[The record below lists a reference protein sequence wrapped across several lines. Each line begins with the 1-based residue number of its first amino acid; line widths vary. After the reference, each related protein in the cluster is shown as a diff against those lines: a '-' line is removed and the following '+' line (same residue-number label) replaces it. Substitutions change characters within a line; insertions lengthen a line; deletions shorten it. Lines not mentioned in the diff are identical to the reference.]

1 MSAQQPTAIGK
12 IVKGNPMVL
21 AAMGVVF
28 GDICTS
34 PIYAFRES
42 FAGHRELALT
52 NEHILGVLSLIFWS
66 IAIVVSAK
74 YVILTMRADNE
85 GEGGSLALLS
95 LITKSSSGAQ
105 RGSVVYILLGICAT
119 SLFFGDSIVTPAISV
134 LSAVEGLEVINPAF
148 EPVVVPLALIILGC
162 LFFAQRKGSASIG
175 RYFGPIILVYCIVLS
190 ILGIRGIIA
199 HPSVLVALNP
209 MYAANFF
216 INEPLTA
223 FLALGAV
230 VLAVTGAEA
239 VYTDM
244 GQFGKRPIRLAW
256 FYVVMPSLF
265 LNYAGQAGM
274 LIDYPDTI
282 EAPFFML
289 APEFLRLPLVVL
301 AAMATVIASQ
311 AVISGA
317 FSMTHQAMQLGFL
330 PRFRIIH
337 TSRHEHGEVY
347 IPFINLVMMFLVMS
361 LVLAFESSSNL
372 GAAYGI
378 AVTGTMVID
387 SLLLAIVMHRL
398 WHWHKAVVIIVIGLF
413 LIVEVS
419 YFLSNVLKLFD
430 GGWVP
435 VVFGTIAFI
444 FLTTWSKGRKLLRAK
459 LGGDGMSRSDFLTS
473 TTNVQRVPGTAV
485 FMSAIADNVPTTLL
499 HNLKHNKVLH
509 ERILLLQ
516 IQITDTPQVDDATRI
531 SVEDWGEGFHT
542 VVIRYGFME
551 SMDVPKAMGQC
562 PSIENFR
569 IMDTTFFLGRQTI
582 RPAIT
587 PTIKAWRRR
596 LFSWMLR
603 NSVSRRNTIA
613 CQVIAWCNWDR
624 RHGCNSTQVMGSGY
638 GVRVRNQGMGM
649 SLTYLG
655 I

>member
-1 MSAQQPTAIGK
+1 MSATQPTAIRK
-12 IVKGNPMVL
+12 IVKDNPMVL

-52 NEHILGVLSLIFWS
+52 HEHILGVLSLIFWS
-66 IAIVVSAK
+66 ITIVVSAK

-95 LITKSSSGAQ
+95 LITKSSSGAT

-134 LSAVEGLEVINPAF
+134 LSAVEGLKVINPVL
-148 EPVVVPLALIILGC
+148 EPAVVPVALIILSA

-175 RYFGPIILVYCIVLS
+175 RYFGPIILVYCLVLS
-190 ILGIRGIIA
+190 VLGIRGIIA

-209 MYAANFF
+209 NYAASFF
-216 INEPLTA
+216 VNEPVTA
-223 FLALGAV
+223 FLSLGAV

-274 LIDYPDTI
+274 LIDYPETI

-317 FSMTHQAMQLGFL
+317 FAMTHQAMQLGFL

-337 TSRHEHGEVY
+337 TSVNEHGEVY
-347 IPFINLVMMFLVMS
+347 IPFINLLMMILVMS
-361 LVLAFESSSNL
+361 LVITFQSSSNL

-398 WHWHKAVVIIVIGLF
+398 WHWHKAIVFAVIGTF

-419 YFLSNVLKLFD
+419 YFLSNVLKIFD

-435 VVFGTIAFI
+435 VVFGTLAFV
-444 FLTTWSKGRKLLRAK
+444 FLTTWSKGRKLLLQKRNS
-459 LGGDGMSRSDFLTS
+459 DGMSRVDFMQS
-473 TTNVQRVPGTAV
+473 TTDVRRVPGTAV
-485 FMSAIADNVPTTLL
+485 FMSALSTNIPTALL

-509 ERILLLQ
+509 ERILLLR
-516 IQITDTPQVDDATRI
+516 IQITDTPQVANTDRI
-531 SVEDWGEGFHT
+531 NVENLGQGFFT
-542 VVIRYGFME
+542 VEVRYGFME
-551 SMDVPKAMGQC
+551 SMDIPKVLEQC
-562 PSIENFR
+562 AAITDFR

-587 PTIKAWRRR
+587 PLLKAWRRR
-596 LFSWMLR
+596 VFSWMLR
-603 NSVSRRNTIA
+603 NSVSPSEHYRLPSN
-613 CQVIAWCNWDR
+613 
-624 RHGCNSTQVMGSGY
+624 
-638 GVRVRNQGMGM
+638 RVVEIGAETRM
-649 SLTYLG
+649 
-655 I
+655 

>member
-1 MSAQQPTAIGK
+1 MSATQSTAIGNILK
-12 IVKGNPMVL
+12 RHPMVL

-42 FAGHRELALT
+42 FAGHREMALT
-52 NEHILGVLSLIFWS
+52 HDHVLGVLSLIFWS
-66 IAIVVSAK
+66 IIIVVSAK

-105 RGSVVYILLGICAT
+105 RGGAVYVLLGICAT

-134 LSAVEGLEVINPAF
+134 LSAVEGLKVINPAL
-148 EPVVVPLALIILGC
+148 EPAVVPLALIILGA

-175 RYFGPIILVYCIVLS
+175 RYFGPIILLYCLVLS
-190 ILGIRGIIA
+190 VLGINGILA

-209 MYAANFF
+209 SYAATFF
-216 INEPLTA
+216 TNEPATA

-256 FYVVMPSLF
+256 FYVVLPSLF

-274 LIDYPDTI
+274 LIDNPETI

-301 AAMATVIASQ
+301 AAMATIIASQ

-317 FSMTHQAMQLGFL
+317 FAMTHQAMQLGFL

-337 TSRHEHGEVY
+337 TSVNEHGEVY
-347 IPFINLVMMFLVMS
+347 IPFINLLMMILVMS
-361 LVLAFESSSNL
+361 LVIVFKNSSNL

-398 WHWHKAVVIIVIGLF
+398 WRWNKAIVFTVIGIF

-419 YFLSNVLKLFD
+419 YFLSNVLKFFD
-430 GGWVP
+430 GGYVP
-435 VVFGTIAFI
+435 VVFGTFAFV
-444 FLTTWSKGRKLLRAK
+444 FLTTWSKGRKLLREK
-459 LGGDGMSRSDFLTS
+459 RSSDGMSRVEFIQS
-473 TTNVQRVPGTAV
+473 TEDVLRVPGTAV
-485 FMSAIADNVPTTLL
+485 FMSVLSKNIPTALL

-509 ERILLLQ
+509 ERILLLR
-516 IQITDTPQVDDATRI
+516 IQIVDTPQVADTDRI
-531 SVEDWGEGFHT
+531 SVEDLGKGFYT

-551 SMDVPKAMGQC
+551 SMDVPKVMAQC
-562 PSIENFR
+562 SSITDFR
-569 IMDTTFFLGRQTI
+569 IMDTTFFLARQTI

-587 PTIKAWRRR
+587 PLLKPWRRR
-596 LFSWMLR
+596 VFSWMLR
-603 NSVSRRNTIA
+603 NSVSPSKHYRLPSN
-613 CQVIAWCNWDR
+613 
-624 RHGCNSTQVMGSGY
+624 
-638 GVRVRNQGMGM
+638 RVVEIGAETR
-649 SLTYLG
+649 L
-655 I
+655 

>member
-1 MSAQQPTAIGK
+1 MSVTQPTAIGK

-52 NEHILGVLSLIFWS
+52 HEHILGVLSLIFWS
-66 IAIVVSAK
+66 ITIVVSAK

-95 LITKSSSGAQ
+95 LITKSSTGAE

-134 LSAVEGLEVINPAF
+134 LSAVEGLKVINPVL
-148 EPVVVPLALIILGC
+148 EPAVVPLALIILGA

-175 RYFGPIILVYCIVLS
+175 RYFGPIILLYCVVLS
-190 ILGIRGIIA
+190 VLGIRGIIA

-209 MYAANFF
+209 SYAASFF
-216 INEPLTA
+216 INEPVTA

-274 LIDYPDTI
+274 LIDYPETI

-317 FSMTHQAMQLGFL
+317 FAMTHQAMQLGFL

-337 TSRHEHGEVY
+337 TSVNEYGEVY
-347 IPFINLVMMFLVMS
+347 IPFINLLMMILVMS
-361 LVLAFESSSNL
+361 LVVAFKSSSNL

-398 WHWHKAVVIIVIGLF
+398 WHWHKAIVFAVIGTF

-419 YFLSNVLKLFD
+419 YFLSNALKLFD

-435 VVFGTIAFI
+435 VVFGTLAFV
-444 FLTTWSKGRKLLRAK
+444 FLTTWSKGRKLLLEKRNSE
-459 LGGDGMSRSDFLTS
+459 GMSRDDFMQS
-473 TTNVQRVPGTAV
+473 TTDVQRVPGTAV
-485 FMSAIADNVPTTLL
+485 FMSALSRNIPTALL

-509 ERILLLQ
+509 ERILLLR
-516 IQITDTPQVDDATRI
+516 IQITDTPQVADTDRI
-531 SVEDWGEGFHT
+531 RVENLGKGFYK
-542 VVIRYGFME
+542 VEIRYGFME
-551 SMDVPKAMGQC
+551 SMDIPKVMEQC
-562 PSIENFR
+562 TSITDFR

-587 PTIKAWRRR
+587 PLFRAWRRR
-596 LFSWMLR
+596 VFSWMLR
-603 NSVSRRNTIA
+603 NSVSPSEHYRLPSN
-613 CQVIAWCNWDR
+613 
-624 RHGCNSTQVMGSGY
+624 
-638 GVRVRNQGMGM
+638 RVVEIGGETR
-649 SLTYLG
+649 L
-655 I
+655 

>member
-1 MSAQQPTAIGK
+1 MSATQPTAIGK
-12 IVKGNPMVL
+12 IVKDNPMVL

-52 NEHILGVLSLIFWS
+52 HEHILGVLSLIFWS
-66 IAIVVSAK
+66 ITIVVSAK

-95 LITKSSSGAQ
+95 LITKSSSGAE

-134 LSAVEGLEVINPAF
+134 LSAVEGLKVINPLL
-148 EPVVVPLALIILGC
+148 EPAVLPLALVILGG

-175 RYFGPIILVYCIVLS
+175 RYFGPIILLYCLVLS
-190 ILGIRGIIA
+190 VLGIRGIIA

-209 MYAANFF
+209 AYAASFF
-216 INEPLTA
+216 INEPVTA

-274 LIDYPDTI
+274 LIDYPESI

-301 AAMATVIASQ
+301 AAMATIIASQ

-317 FSMTHQAMQLGFL
+317 FAMTHQAMQLGFL

-337 TSRHEHGEVY
+337 TSVSEHGEVY
-347 IPFINLVMMFLVMS
+347 IPFINLLMMVLVMS
-361 LVLAFESSSNL
+361 LVVTFKSSSNL

-398 WHWHKAVVIIVIGLF
+398 WRWHKAVVFAVIGTF

-419 YFLSNVLKLFD
+419 YFLSNALKLFD

-435 VVFGTIAFI
+435 VVFGTIAFV
-444 FLTTWSKGRKLLRAK
+444 FLTTWSKGRKLLLEKRNS
-459 LGGDGMSRSDFLTS
+459 DGMSRVDFMQS
-473 TTNVQRVPGTAV
+473 TTDVQRVPGTAV
-485 FMSAIADNVPTTLL
+485 FMSALSRNIPTALL

-509 ERILLLQ
+509 ERILLLR
-516 IQITDTPQVDDATRI
+516 IQITDTPQVADTDRI
-531 SVEDWGEGFHT
+531 SVQDLGKGFYT
-542 VVIRYGFME
+542 VEIRYGFME
-551 SMDVPKAMGQC
+551 SMDIPKVMEQC
-562 PSIENFR
+562 ASIADFR

-587 PTIKAWRRR
+587 PRFRAWRRR
-596 LFSWMLR
+596 VFSWMLR
-603 NSVSRRNTIA
+603 NSVSPSEHYRLPSN
-613 CQVIAWCNWDR
+613 
-624 RHGCNSTQVMGSGY
+624 
-638 GVRVRNQGMGM
+638 RVVEIGAETR
-649 SLTYLG
+649 L
-655 I
+655 

>member
-1 MSAQQPTAIGK
+1 MSATPPTAIGK

-52 NEHILGVLSLIFWS
+52 NEHVLGVLSLIFWS
-66 IAIVVSAK
+66 ITIVVSAK

-95 LITKSSSGAQ
+95 LITKSSSGAE
-105 RGSVVYILLGICAT
+105 RGSAIYILLGICAT

-134 LSAVEGLEVINPAF
+134 LSAVEGLKVINPSL
-148 EPVVVPLALIILGC
+148 EPAVVPLALVILGV

-175 RYFGPIILVYCIVLS
+175 RYFGPIILLYCLVLS
-190 ILGIRGIIA
+190 VLGIRGIIA

-209 MYAANFF
+209 SYAASFF
-216 INEPLTA
+216 INEPVTA

-274 LIDYPDTI
+274 LIDYPETI

-317 FSMTHQAMQLGFL
+317 FAMTHQAMQLGFL

-337 TSRHEHGEVY
+337 TSVNEGGEVY
-347 IPFINLVMMFLVMS
+347 IPFINLLMMILVMS
-361 LVLAFESSSNL
+361 LVVSFQNSSNL

-398 WHWHKAVVIIVIGLF
+398 WHWHKAIVFAVIGTF

-435 VVFGTIAFI
+435 VVFGTLAFVI
-444 FLTTWSKGRKLLRAK
+444 LTTWSKGRKLLREK
-459 LGGDGMSRSDFLTS
+459 RSSDGMSRVEFMQS
-473 TTNVQRVPGTAV
+473 TTDVQRVPGTAV
-485 FMSAIADNVPTTLL
+485 FMSVLSETIPTVLL

-509 ERILLLQ
+509 ERILLLH
-516 IQITDTPQVDDATRI
+516 IQITDTPH
-531 SVEDWGEGFHT
+531 VEDTDRITVEDLGKGFYT

-551 SMDVPKAMGQC
+551 SMDIPKVMEQC
-562 PSIENFR
+562 PSITDFR

-587 PTIKAWRRR
+587 PLFKAWRRR

-603 NSVSRRNTIA
+603 NSVSPSEHYRLPSN
-613 CQVIAWCNWDR
+613 
-624 RHGCNSTQVMGSGY
+624 
-638 GVRVRNQGMGM
+638 RVVE
-649 SLTYLG
+649 LG
-655 I
+655 AETRL